1 MHCPAA
7 AAAAVLLQHVGMID
21 HRMEH
26 RVLRVTETIVK
37 AFPSEAPTLLEPV
50 LAKVLELVAGGNC
63 QVGSLVGYLTL
74 LARVAVQVS
83 VEREGDGDSWC
94 CSLWLRVG
102 VGHFCG
108 RGADATSVLCLA
120 EASVWWH
127 RRCSQD
133 RAAVHL
139 QSVAEACRPCYR
151 IMYSVAL
158 ALASLAVLIS
168 FAHSLNLC
176 CLQLHGRGRPG
187 RWP

>member
-1 MHCPAA
+1 
-7 AAAAVLLQHVGMID
+7 MID

-83 VEREGDGDSWC
+83 VEGESDASSWC
-94 CSLWLRVG
+94 CSLWLPVG
-102 VGHFCG
+102 VDAEQTPPQFFALLKRVCG
-108 RGADATSVLCLA
+108 GTDA
-120 EASVWWH
+120 
-127 RRCSQD
+127 
-133 RAAVHL
+133 AAKTAL
-139 QSVAEACRPCYR
+139 QSIFNLWLKHADHATGSCTV
-151 IMYSVAL
+151 L
-158 ALASLAVLIS
+158 LFALASLALLIS

-176 CLQLHGRGRPG
+176 CLQLHGRERPG